1 VAHNLLIGAHALCG
15 LTCFVAGVAALR
27 LSAPGSLVFRIYLT
41 ALVGLVVFLLAA
53 VAYDWPRLDGT
64 SRYVFTGLFAL
75 GLYMLWRGIRASARI
90 AGQASGWRPKYIDD
104 VGFTLISLFD
114 GFVIVLAIDLGA
126 PGWLVG
132 VIAVAGVVLGIV
144 GIRAA
149 KARYV

>member
-1 VAHNLLIGAHALCG
+1 VTHNLLIGAHALCG

-27 LSAPGSLVFRIYLT
+27 LSAPGSAWFRVYLT

-53 VAYDWPRLDGT
+53 VAYDWRRLDAT
-64 SRYVFTGLFAL
+64 ERYVYTALFAL
-75 GLYMLWRGIRASARI
+75 SLYMLWRGVRASARL
-90 AGQASGWRPKYIDD
+90 ANRAEGWRSKYIDD

-126 PGWLVG
+126 PGWLVA
-132 VIAVAGVVLGIV
+132 VIAVAGVALGIL
-144 GIRAA
+144 GIRQA